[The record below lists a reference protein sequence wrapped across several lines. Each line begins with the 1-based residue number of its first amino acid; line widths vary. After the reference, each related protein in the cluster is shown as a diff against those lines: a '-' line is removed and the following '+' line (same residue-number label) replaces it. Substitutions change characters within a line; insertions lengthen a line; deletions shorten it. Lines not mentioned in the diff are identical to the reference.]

1 MLVTLD
7 VSQLDT
13 SEAKFDD
20 SNNIFVMSVTLD
32 VSQLDTL
39 EEKFDV

>member
-1 MLVTLD
+1 MSVTLD

-13 SEAKFDD
+13 SEAKFDALT
-20 SNNIFVMSVTLD
+20 NKLLMSVTLD
-32 VSQLDTL
+32 VSHLDTS